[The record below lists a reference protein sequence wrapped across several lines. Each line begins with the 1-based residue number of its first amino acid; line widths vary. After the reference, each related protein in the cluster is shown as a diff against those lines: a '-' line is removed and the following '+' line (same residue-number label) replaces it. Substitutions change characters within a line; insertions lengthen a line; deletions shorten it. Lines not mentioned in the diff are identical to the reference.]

1 MKRYKVLLSLFCVV
15 VFVFLAVGSTGND
28 EEPAAEPD
36 EVEEEVE
43 PEEKPDELSFGEIA
57 ALTGELTKAEYE
69 LWLPHHMWLVGD
81 LFLDIGYFMEG
92 DIPDLR
98 EEDRYEIIID
108 YCRNAQEIMARAWNV
123 EPPAEYEDLHQK
135 VLAGFTLF
143 DESMD
148 AIIEG
153 IEEMDESK
161 IVMADD
167 KMEEGFSNYIEPI
180 METIDDWEYW
190 DM

>member
-1 MKRYKVLLSLFCVV
+1 MKFLKGFVIFLLIL
-15 VFVFLAVGSTGND
+15 LAIIIMIVSCSNGE
-28 EEPAAEPD
+28 EEPMA
-36 EVEEEVE
+36 E
-43 PEEKPDELSFGEIA
+43 PEEVKEAEEEPDKLNFGEIA
-57 ALTGELTKAEYE
+57 ALSGELNEADYR

-81 LFLDIGYFMEG
+81 LLLDIGYFMEG

-108 YCRNAQEIMARAWNV
+108 YCRDTQDIMARAWNV
-123 EPPAEYEDLHQK
+123 QPPAGYEGLHQK

-143 DESMD
+143 DEAMD

-161 IVMADD
+161 IIMADN
-167 KMEEGFSNYIEPI
+167 KIEEGFNDYLETI

-190 DM
+190 DIY